1 MKPALRW
8 LWLLLVSL
16 VLVACSTV
24 KTVNATSDVS
34 SNAMKKSLARN
45 GAYFEHDGPAD
56 HIPVNL
62 DLVPNAVP
70 QEEPLIKSA
79 NLPYTAMGMSF
90 RPDTS
95 EKPYEAEGMASWYG
109 KQFHGRRTTSGERYD
124 MFAMTA
130 AHPTLPIP
138 SYVRVTNLKN
148 GNTVIVRIN
157 DRGPFHR
164 GRILDLSYA
173 AAHKLGFIKQGSAK
187 VMIERVWPSTDY
199 ASAQPSTVPPHED
212 VVEAGVDDTPK
223 YIQLGAF
230 GQLAN
235 AEAMLKRMVDRL
247 DANYDTKLGIVNQ
260 KGNYAVRLGPFDS
273 SDEVKTVVASL
284 NQEKISNT
292 IVD

>member
-1 MKPALRW
+1 MKPAFRW
-8 LWLLLVSL
+8 LWLVLVSL

-24 KTVNATSDVS
+24 KTASATSQS
-34 SNAMKKSLARN
+34 SASPTKKSLARN
-45 GAYFEHDGPAD
+45 GAYFQNDGPAD

-70 QEEPLIKSA
+70 QDEPLIRAA
-79 NLPYTAMGMSF
+79 NLPYSAMGMSF

-95 EKPYEAEGMASWYG
+95 NTPYKVRGTASWYG

-148 GNTVIVRIN
+148 GKTVVVRIN

-173 AAHKLGFIKQGSAK
+173 AAHKLGFVGQGSTK
-187 VMIERVWPSTDY
+187 VQIERVWPATETASTQQ
-199 ASAQPSTVPPHED
+199 AKPAEVAALKQED
-212 VVEAGVDDTPK
+212 APK
-223 YIQLGAF
+223 YLQLGAF
-230 GQLAN
+230 DQLSN
-235 AEAMLKRMVDRL
+235 AEALLKKLVDRL
-247 DANYDTKLGIVNQ
+247 DASYDPKLGIVNQ
-260 KGNYAVRLGPFDS
+260 KGTYMVRLGPFDS
-273 SDEVKTVVASL
+273 AAAVRSAAESL
-284 NQEKISNT
+284 NVEN
-292 IVD
+292 IVMN